1 MKMYVDL
8 LYCTLYL
15 YWWSVPLDND
25 LGMSWQLLYLSQV
38 IPSVNANLVHSSQLH
53 SKWELSHHVLNLFQ
67 ARHVHFAHTLTW
79 PAVIGSGIVGGPG
92 HVDCAVSIQSLLVH
106 ARSRSCLCSIKVQ
119 TYMKSTEQS
128 VFTSQLNYLFTHGCK
143 VTCFHPYLM
152 GPVSL
157 VCASMVHC

>member
-25 LGMSWQLLYLSQV
+25 LGMSWQLLYLSLV
-38 IPSVNANLVHSSQLH
+38 LPSVNANLVHSSQLH

-67 ARHVHFAHTLTW
+67 VRYVHFAHTWTW

-119 TYMKSTEQS
+119 TYMKSTELKVYS
-128 VFTSQLNYLFTHGCK
+128 LLNST
-143 VTCFHPYLM
+143 TCLCM
-152 GPVSL
+152 D
-157 VCASMVHC
+157 AR

>member
-67 ARHVHFAHTLTW
+67 ARYVHFAHTWTW

-106 ARSRSCLCSIKVQ
+106 ARSRSCLCSMKVQ
-119 TYMKSTEQS
+119 TYYE
-128 VFTSQLNYLFTHGCK
+128 VY
-143 VTCFHPYLM
+143 
-152 GPVSL
+152 
-157 VCASMVHC
+157 